1 MEDVKKVVE
10 IDMALPPA
18 SRAYGPEGG
27 KGHGLTQAQ
36 TSSFTKPY
44 SE

>member
-1 MEDVKKVVE
+1 MQDVKKMAE

-18 SRAYGPEGG
+18 SRAYGPEGE
-27 KGHGLTQAQ
+27 KGRGLTRAQ
-36 TSSFTKPY
+36 TSSFTTPY